1 VTNADNKM
9 IEEDEIQEEI
19 KMEDI
24 VQQVVE
30 NEANE

>member
-30 NEANE
+30 NGANE